1 MWKWLVQAMQ
11 WRTRTHLFGDLNLQR
26 RRCWVTARAPGRLH
40 HGSISALRIRGD
52 KHRRIQPDPQTPG
65 QKLGG
70 QHTND
75 KKTPRPEQ
83 LLLCETAGVLSSQEQ
98 NTPKCYSSLP
108 QKYDVG
114 GESNVTLDG
123 LASES
128 SALVLTGSTG

>member
-1 MWKWLVQAMQ
+1 MY
-11 WRTRTHLFGDLNLQR
+11 
-26 RRCWVTARAPGRLH
+26 RRCSGEQELIYLGILTSREEGAGSLPEPQPACTM
-40 HGSISALRIRGD
+40 GSISALRIRGD

-75 KKTPRPEQ
+75 KKTPQPEQ
-83 LLLCETAGVLSSQEQ
+83 LLLCETAGVFSSQEQ

-114 GESNVTLDG
+114 GESNVTLEG

-128 SALVLTGSTG
+128 SALVPTGSTG